1 MIIRIGMLRTT
12 LKISG
17 DFLTE
22 WILSTVRKGECSSE
36 IAMMISAFYIYF
48 LGAAT
53 HDPRPPPKTHD
64 PRHLATLHLI
74 TTKSS
79 FSMNFTDTNIIKIK
93 FGRVRLSCWIKGN
106 STATEK
112 DFCPLERFPLWFFF
126 LLSSNPKANPRIEK
140 IQQYL
145 FSLTLFS

>member
-1 MIIRIGMLRTT
+1 MLRTT

-48 LGAAT
+48 LVATTHDPQPTT

-64 PRHLATLHLI
+64 PRP
-74 TTKSS
+74 TT
-79 FSMNFTDTNIIKIK
+79 FSYTPISYNK
-93 FGRVRLSCWIKGN
+93 V
-106 STATEK
+106 
-112 DFCPLERFPLWFFF
+112 F
-126 LLSSNPKANPRIEK
+126 LFYEF
-140 IQQYL
+140 Y
-145 FSLTLFS
+145 